1 MIAANVHA
9 LLYIFF
15 KISSE
20 TKRTTHIC
28 QPHKCSFRR
37 WYWELKSIVCR
48 ENMSLY
54 SWELEG
60 KWKMKALD
68 LAGWPKRFFFSFR
81 FLSVLFVQCQHW
93 QQKYYFLRCWWWILA
108 LRTLPG
114 GFFKSK
120 TLFFKKKNFK
130 ILVWVRVNIRN
141 GFRKPS
147 GELWNWPEPT
157 KPKEQV
163 SVLSIFND
171 WLHKSVSEREGQGT
185 RPAKP
190 SGSGYSFSNTPLP
203 PISPSLC
210 THLKSETISV
220 SCFLSLTSLYD
231 SKQSCLS
238 ICGSQPGVVGFH
250 LHPRGYVP
258 KSEDT
263 FGCHKGGRFLL
274 SSGQRSGMLLN
285 TLQCP
290 RQPPHPPQQRM
301 TQPQMSMMPRFRNL
315 ALGMK
320 EVKMDFLT

>member
-114 GFFKSK
+114 GLFKSK

-157 KPKEQV
+157 KRKSRFLYLAYLMTGCINQFLRGRGRGPDQLNPLVQDILSPTLPSLQSHPLSAPTWNQRQLV
-163 SVLSIFND
+163 SAVFSPWLLCMIQSRVAFLSVVLNQG
-171 WLHKSVSEREGQGT
+171 WLASTYTPGDMFRSLKILLVVTNEEDSCCLVGRGQGCCWT
-185 RPAKP
+185 P
-190 SGSGYSFSNTPLP
+190 SSAQDNPHTHHSKEWP
-203 PISPSLC
+203 SPKC
-210 THLKSETISV
+210 QWCQGSET
-220 SCFLSLTSLYD
+220 L
-231 SKQSCLS
+231 
-238 ICGSQPGVVGFH
+238 P
-250 LHPRGYVP
+250 
-258 KSEDT
+258 
-263 FGCHKGGRFLL
+263 
-274 SSGQRSGMLLN
+274 
-285 TLQCP
+285 
-290 RQPPHPPQQRM
+290 
-301 TQPQMSMMPRFRNL
+301 
-315 ALGMK
+315 
-320 EVKMDFLT
+320 

>member
-120 TLFFKKKNFK
+120 TLFFKKKISRSWF
-130 ILVWVRVNIRN
+130 
-141 GFRKPS
+141 
-147 GELWNWPEPT
+147 E
-157 KPKEQV
+157 
-163 SVLSIFND
+163 
-171 WLHKSVSEREGQGT
+171 SEWIYVMD
-185 RPAKP
+185 
-190 SGSGYSFSNTPLP
+190 SGSLQGSSEIGQNLRKERAGF
-203 PISPSLC
+203 C
-210 THLKSETISV
+210 T
-220 SCFLSLTSLYD
+220 
-231 SKQSCLS
+231 
-238 ICGSQPGVVGFH
+238 
-250 LHPRGYVP
+250 
-258 KSEDT
+258 
-263 FGCHKGGRFLL
+263 
-274 SSGQRSGMLLN
+274 
-285 TLQCP
+285 
-290 RQPPHPPQQRM
+290 
-301 TQPQMSMMPRFRNL
+301 
-315 ALGMK
+315 
-320 EVKMDFLT
+320 